1 MLPNNVGMAA
11 GLTIGFSVGLGG
23 LGVTILGVLADNFGL
38 PFVIQ
43 LLTWLSI
50 GSALVTLK
58 IPIPESMRKKF

>member
-1 MLPNNVGMAA
+1 MAA

-23 LGVTILGVLADNFGL
+23 LGVTILGVLADNYGL

-50 GSALVTLK
+50 GATLMTVK
-58 IPIPESMRKKF
+58 IPIPESLRKKF